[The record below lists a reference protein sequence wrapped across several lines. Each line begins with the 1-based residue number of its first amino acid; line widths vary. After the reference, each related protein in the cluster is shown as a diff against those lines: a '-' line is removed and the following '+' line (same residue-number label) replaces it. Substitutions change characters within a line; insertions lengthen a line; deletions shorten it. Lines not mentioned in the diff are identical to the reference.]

1 MREHPYMY
9 MSGRYF
15 VWQRPW
21 QAMSSTCSAQRQKES
36 PESLR
41 NSRLSRHWQG
51 YKDSVIIV
59 KKYSGVYGLHRR
71 IAVRQV
77 RK

>member
-1 MREHPYMY
+1 MASDIIDLLGTE
-9 MSGRYF
+9 
-15 VWQRPW
+15 
-21 QAMSSTCSAQRQKES
+21 AKES

-51 YKDSVIIV
+51 HKDSVIIV
-59 KKYSGVYGLHRR
+59 NKYSGVYGLHRK